1 MGSRCVGLLVCMVVC
16 RGTRPARQVTSS
28 RTHAGS
34 GGEEPKTSRSGAAY
48 ARFPFMVPVHTH
60 PHTTARVYGVSASP
74 SHVQETPQFVKA
86 LGTSDAQPSTAVELV
101 YSLLRCLNPSHA
113 SHQIL
118 RSTVRDTRRTVGGC
132 LVLFV
137 LGDRDIL
144 VVEVLD
150 SWADGGRKPLKWP
163 QFPYLGRMAQARQ
176 EPAVRYVTWLFI
188 NFDGGFVAH
197 NAREGG
203 AYPGPAPPTKVV
215 NFTTSSNNNNS
226 TTGGGDTGT
235 TTTTTT
241 TSTANGGPGTAA
253 GKTSDP
259 LHDLPCYNEY
269 LETWI
274 SDLSTMGD
282 NRYGSHARLLG
293 DVPLLS
299 SRAMVNR
306 YVNFL

>member
-48 ARFPFMVPVHTH
+48 ASR
-60 PHTTARVYGVSASP
+60 RASRLK
-74 SHVQETPQFVKA
+74 SVDLYLDCR
-86 LGTSDAQPSTAVELV
+86 LGAVWAGE
-101 YSLLRCLNPSHA
+101 
-113 SHQIL
+113 IL

-274 SDLSTMGD
+274 SDLRTMGD
-282 NRYGSHARLLG
+282 NCYGSHARLLG
-293 DVPLLS
+293 DIPLLS
-299 SRAMVNR
+299 SRAMV
-306 YVNFL
+306 YPLCQLSVNVIGGCQPVCQTRSL